1 MMIHPSRLRLR
12 LAARSAV
19 TCGLGA
25 VAITACG
32 TQNSTNTL
40 IGAGDE
46 PLPALVASPPS
57 SIPAE
62 AVPSVDGL
70 DRRNWPVTA
79 LTVPRGQVQVQPNY
93 SENLNFASGAA
104 RDSGGYPTATTAL
117 DGRSDGLSML
127 AEAGAQPIWSA
138 GWVMV
143 GGPIRMAIG
152 EPPWAVRRNPKPDF
166 ALDDPRM
173 SEGQSSM
180 WHWVSKDPATGASRP
195 LEPGRTTAVGIT
207 RGIAP
212 RSTVSPT
219 PVPPRAEP

>member
-1 MMIHPSRLRLR
+1 MICSL
-12 LAARSAV
+12 
-19 TCGLGA
+19 A
-25 VAITACG
+25 VAALAACG

-46 PLPALVASPPS
+46 PLPALVANPPS

-62 AVPSVDGL
+62 AAPSVDGL

-79 LTVPRGQVQVQPNY
+79 VAVPRGQVEVQPSY
-93 SENLNFASGAA
+93 SENLNLASGAA
-104 RDSGGYPTATTAL
+104 RDSGGYPTAATAL

-127 AEAGAQPIWSA
+127 AEAGAQPFWSA

-152 EPPWAVRRNPKPDF
+152 EPPWTVQRNPTPDF
-166 ALDDPRM
+166 TLDDPQM
-173 SEGQSSM
+173 SAGQPSM
-180 WHWVSKDPATGASRP
+180 WHWVSKDPGTGASRP
-195 LEPGRTTAVGIT
+195 LEPTRTTAVGIT

-212 RSTVSPT
+212 RSIVSPT
-219 PVPPRAEP
+219 PVPARAEP